1 MLVKKF
7 IAINYGGV
15 EDETLVLVEVVV
27 EVTVEVNEVVEVTVV
42 RSEELDEVHVAEPPG
57 GGLLVH
63 KTLK

>member
-1 MLVKKF
+1 M
-7 IAINYGGV
+7 

-27 EVTVEVNEVVEVTVV
+27 EVTVDVNEVVEVTVV